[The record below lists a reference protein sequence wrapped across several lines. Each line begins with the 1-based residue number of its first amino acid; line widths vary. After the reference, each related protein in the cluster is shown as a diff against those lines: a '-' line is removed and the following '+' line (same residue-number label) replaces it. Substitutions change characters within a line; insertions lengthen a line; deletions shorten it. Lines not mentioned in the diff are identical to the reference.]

1 MRRYR
6 RYSLLLWGVG
16 GLLVAAQVGYLAHFW
31 GWRPLWDVIHWF
43 GHSAGWCGG
52 AAMALS
58 LLYIPRKKK
67 WFTWGKVRTWY
78 QFHVAMGLTGPLLI
92 ILHAYGK
99 YYGIGGLTLLCLGIV
114 LATGVVGHFIF
125 RRLGEEV
132 AVRAEERA
140 RLEQDLAALEREIE
154 ARRAEAAGLLQDLET
169 AGPLGQLARDEKIK
183 LPRARLFKDV
193 RHVGQM
199 WRDFWA
205 TSRQV
210 AALKRRVKA
219 QARVE
224 RRALA
229 LKEMT
234 LKELLLLER
243 DTRNLVALNE
253 IFSLWRKVHVPVS
266 WLMWWLLAMHL
277 FAWTYY

>member
-16 GLLVAAQVGYLAHFW
+16 GLLIAAQVGYMAHFW

-43 GHSAGWCGG
+43 GHWAGWAGG
-52 AAMALS
+52 AAMALC

-78 QFHVAMGLTGPLLI
+78 RFHVAMGLTGPLLI

-99 YYGIGGLTLLCLGIV
+99 YYGIGGLTLLCLWIV
-114 LATGVVGHFIF
+114 LATGVIGHFLY

-132 AVRAEERA
+132 AIRAEERA
-140 RLEQDLAALEREIE
+140 RLEQDLAALEKEIE
-154 ARRAEAAGLLQDLET
+154 ARRADEAGLLQDLEAT
-169 AGPLGQLARDEKIK
+169 GPLAELAQKEKIK
-183 LPRARLFKDV
+183 LPRARLVKDW
-193 RHVGQM
+193 RQAAQL

-205 TSRQV
+205 AGRQV
-210 AALKRRVKA
+210 TGLKRRVKA
-219 QARVE
+219 RVRDE
-224 RRALA
+224 RRATA
-229 LKEMT
+229 LRKLT
-234 LKELLLLER
+234 LYELLRLER

-253 IFSLWRKVHVPVS
+253 VFSVWRKVHVPVS